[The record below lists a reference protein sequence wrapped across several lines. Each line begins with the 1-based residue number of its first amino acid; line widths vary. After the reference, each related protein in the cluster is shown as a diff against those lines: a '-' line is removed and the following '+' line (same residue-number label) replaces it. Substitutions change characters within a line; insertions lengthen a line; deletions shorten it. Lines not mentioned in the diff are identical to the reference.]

1 MAHKITAKRIIAL
14 LLTFVLTF
22 GATALSVNGTIKVS
36 AAEKTINGCKYLTE
50 TADYKMYVNEEDLS
64 LVIEDK
70 QSGAYMTSAIEYDDE
85 KNNATWLGAMKSAV
99 VITMISG
106 SDDTKQADLINDN
119 VTKKVTYTDNGFVA
133 ELYWVTYQFGL
144 TLEVELT
151 EDGLLAKVQDDSI
164 VEDGEK
170 YFIGTISLYPYMGN
184 SYLDDKTGYM
194 LVPDGNGALIYL
206 DDKDGRFKSGF
217 SKMIY
222 GGDVGFDESNVQTL
236 LNDKYNTIKDS
247 EEVIAPVFGMAHTDD
262 GIAYLG
268 IVEEGEARAS
278 IECIP
283 NGASVDYNRAYA
295 KFTLR
300 KTYTQPTSNNSTA
313 GSLHVYETER
323 SHSDLAVRYIFLGG
337 DDANYTGMATA
348 YRDYLLS
355 NGGLGSDDNSFR
367 TRIDFLGT
375 DRESFLL
382 GTSSVVMTTVD
393 DIYEIYDELEG
404 EGVNDILTVYKGWQ
418 KKGLYS
424 VPITS
429 YKADSKIGGTSK
441 LTKLIKDAGERNI
454 QMYLYNDALRIN
466 PDERNATF
474 NVVKQI
480 NKRRF
485 EESTYKSV
493 YSTMNYLIPA
503 RTMSL
508 LNSFINKYVKSGVD
522 KLALAGV
529 SNKLFSY
536 TYSGN
541 SYTRYD
547 TQNTYKDMVEQAAQ
561 KTSLVLEQP
570 FAYLWSKTDAF
581 LDMPLYTSSYIF
593 EDESVPFLSIVLKG
607 VMPMYSEYVNF
618 EANKQE
624 FFLKLVET
632 GVYPSFYI
640 TKESSSKLLYTNSSD
655 IYSSEYA
662 TYKNTIVEYYKELE
676 ALSEKTA
683 GSTVVKHE
691 IVDGDIRVV
700 TYSNGVTV
708 YINYGTKTADVDG
721 VTIESM
727 SYEVR

>member
-1 MAHKITAKRIIAL
+1 MVA
-14 LLTFVLTF
+14 F
-22 GATALSVNGTIKVS
+22 GAADFSGKGVQVQ
-36 AAEKTINGCKYLTE
+36 AAQKTINGCRYLTE
-50 TADYKMYVNEEDLS
+50 NTDYRLYINEEDLS

-70 QSGAYMTSAIEYDDE
+70 KSGSYMTSAIEYDDG
-85 KNNATWLGAMKSAV
+85 KNNATWQGAMRSAV

-106 SDDTKQADLINDN
+106 SDDSKQADLINDN
-119 VTKKVTYTDNGFVA
+119 VTKTVSYTDNGFTA
-133 ELYWVTYQFGL
+133 KLYWTTYQFGL
-144 TLEVELT
+144 TLEVTLT
-151 EDGLLAKVQDDSI
+151 DDGLIARIPDESI

-170 YFIGTISLYPYMGN
+170 YFIGTISIYPYMGN
-184 SYLDDKTGYM
+184 SYLDDKNGYI

-206 DDKDGRFKSGF
+206 DDKEGRFKSGF

-247 EEVIAPVFGMAHTDD
+247 EEVIAPVFGIAHVDD
-262 GIAYLG
+262 NIAYLG

-295 KFTLR
+295 KFILR

-313 GSLHVYETER
+313 GSLHVYESER
-323 SHSDLAVRYIFLGG
+323 SHSNLAVRYVFLSG
-337 DDANYTGMATA
+337 DNANYTGMAAA
-348 YRDYLLS
+348 YREYLLRS
-355 NGGLGSDDNSFR
+355 EGLTQNESSFR
-367 TRIDFLGT
+367 TRVDFLGT
-375 DRESFLL
+375 ERESFLL

-393 DIYEIYDELEG
+393 DIYEIYDELES
-404 EGVNDILTVYKGWQ
+404 EGVSDLLTVYKGWQ
-418 KKGLYS
+418 KKGLNS

-441 LTKLIKDAGERNI
+441 LTKLIKDAGEKNI

-466 PDERNATF
+466 PDEKNATF

-485 EESTYKSV
+485 EETTYKTV
-493 YSTMNYLIPA
+493 YSTMNYLTPA

-508 LNSFINKYVKSGVD
+508 LNSFIGKYVKSGVGN
-522 KLALAGV
+522 LALAGI
-529 SNKLFSY
+529 SNTLFSY
-536 TYSGN
+536 TYSGDT
-541 SYTRYD
+541 YTRYD
-547 TQNTYKDMVEQAAQ
+547 TQKVYEDIVTEAAQ
-561 KTSLVLEQP
+561 KTNLVLEQP
-570 FAYLWSKTDAF
+570 FAYLWSETDAF

-593 EDESVPFLSIVLKG
+593 EDESIPFLSIVLKG

-640 TKESSSKLLYTNSSD
+640 TKESSAKLLYTNSSD
-655 IYSSEYA
+655 IYSSEYS
-662 TYKNTIVEYYKELE
+662 TYKDTIVEYYKELK
-676 ALSEKTA
+676 ALHEKIA
-683 GSTVVKHE
+683 DSTVTKHE
-691 IVDGDIRVV
+691 IVDNDIRIV

-708 YINYGTKTADVDG
+708 YINYGADAVSVDG

>member
-1 MAHKITAKRIIAL
+1 M
-14 LLTFVLTF
+14 
-22 GATALSVNGTIKVS
+22 
-36 AAEKTINGCKYLTE
+36 
-50 TADYKMYVNEEDLS
+50 
-64 LVIEDK
+64 
-70 QSGAYMTSAIEYDDE
+70 
-85 KNNATWLGAMKSAV
+85 
-99 VITMISG
+99 
-106 SDDTKQADLINDN
+106 
-119 VTKKVTYTDNGFVA
+119 
-133 ELYWVTYQFGL
+133 
-144 TLEVELT
+144 
-151 EDGLLAKVQDDSI
+151 QD
-164 VEDGEK
+164 
-170 YFIGTISLYPYMGN
+170 
-184 SYLDDKTGYM
+184 
-194 LVPDGNGALIYL
+194 
-206 DDKDGRFKSGF
+206 
-217 SKMIY
+217 
-222 GGDVGFDESNVQTL
+222 
-236 LNDKYNTIKDS
+236 
-247 EEVIAPVFGMAHTDD
+247 
-262 GIAYLG
+262 
-268 IVEEGEARAS
+268 
-278 IECIP
+278 
-283 NGASVDYNRAYA
+283 
-295 KFTLR
+295 
-300 KTYTQPTSNNSTA
+300 
-313 GSLHVYETER
+313 
-323 SHSDLAVRYIFLGG
+323 
-337 DDANYTGMATA
+337 
-348 YRDYLLS
+348 
-355 NGGLGSDDNSFR
+355 SFR

-404 EGVNDILTVYKGWQ
+404 EGVKDILTVYKGWQ

-466 PDERNATF
+466 PDEKNATF

-485 EESTYKSV
+485 EESTYKTV

-522 KLALAGV
+522 KLALAGI

-536 TYSGN
+536 TYSGD

-547 TQNTYKDMVEQAAQ
+547 TQNTYKELVTQAAQ

-570 FAYLWSKTDAF
+570 FAYLWSETQAF

-640 TKESSSKLLYTNSSD
+640 TRESSSKLLYTNSSD
-655 IYSSEYA
+655 VYSSEYA
-662 TYKNTIVEYYKELE
+662 TYKDTIVEYYNELQT
-676 ALSEKTA
+676 LSEKTA
-683 GSTVVKHE
+683 GATVARHE
-691 IVDGDIRVV
+691 IAGDVRVV
-700 TYSNGVTV
+700 TYSNGVKV
-708 YINYGTKTADVDG
+708 YINYGAQTADVDG
-721 VTIESM
+721 VTIKSM